1 MKVILQDDLSLA
13 KKERTDDGRLD
24 TPPIVK
30 GYDQYCPIACS
41 LGLVGERW
49 TLLVVREL
57 MEGPKRYT
65 DLVEGLHGIGTN
77 ILAARLKDLE
87 SAGLVSRHKL
97 PPPAASTV
105 YELTEAGRQ
114 LRPVLH
120 ELARFGARYMGPPPV
135 DALEPGWL
143 VHALDLAVS
152 PLASDVTITF
162 RIGDEEASLV
172 EGRAVSGLVAVADAV
187 VEGDAAG
194 FYHLF
199 VDGALDAVRI
209 DGDFRA
215 VEHVVAAFRPTPTPE
230 PLPA

>member
-1 MKVILQDDLSLA
+1 MK
-13 KKERTDDGRLD
+13 R
-24 TPPIVK
+24 
-30 GYDQYCPIACS
+30 YDQYCPIACS
-41 LGLVGERW
+41 LSLVGERW

-65 DLVEGLHGIGTN
+65 DLVEGLPGIGTN

-87 SAGLVSRHKL
+87 AAGLVAKAKL

-105 YELTEAGRQ
+105 YELTAAGAA

-120 ELARFGARYMGPPPV
+120 ELARFGARYMGPPPP
-135 DALEPGWL
+135 DQLEPGWL
-143 VHALDLAVS
+143 VGALDLAVS
-152 PLASDVTITF
+152 PLAGDMTVAF
-162 RIGDEEASLV
+162 KIGDEEASLV
-172 EGRAVSGLVAVADAV
+172 DGRAVPGLVTVADAV
-187 VEGDAAG
+187 VEGDAVG

-199 VDGALDAVRI
+199 VDGRLDAVRI

-215 VEHVVAAFRPTPTPE
+215 VEHLVAAFGPTPAE

>member
-1 MKVILQDDLSLA
+1 MK
-13 KKERTDDGRLD
+13 R
-24 TPPIVK
+24 
-30 GYDQYCPIACS
+30 YDQYCPIACS

-65 DLVEGLHGIGTN
+65 DLVAGLPGIGTN
-77 ILAARLKDLE
+77 ILAARLRDLQT
-87 SAGLVSRHKL
+87 AGLVERHEL

-105 YELTEAGRQ
+105 YELTDAGRQ

-120 ELARFGARYMGPPPV
+120 ELARFGARFLGPPPAE
-135 DALEPGWL
+135 ALEPGWL
-143 VHALDLAVS
+143 LGALDLAVS
-152 PLASDVTITF
+152 PLAPAARIAF

-172 EGRAVSGLVAVADAV
+172 DGAAVRGLADDPDAYVEADAT
-187 VEGDAAG
+187 A

-199 VDGALDAVRI
+199 VDGRLDGI
-209 DGDFRA
+209 HIEGERA
-215 VEHVVAAFRPTPTPE
+215 IVERLAGAFAPNPE